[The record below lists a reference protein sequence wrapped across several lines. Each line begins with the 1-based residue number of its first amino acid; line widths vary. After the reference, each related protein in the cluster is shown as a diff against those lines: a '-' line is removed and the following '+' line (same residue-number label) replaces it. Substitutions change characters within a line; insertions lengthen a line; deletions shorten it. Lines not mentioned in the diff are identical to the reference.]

1 MEIHYIGATWC
12 APCRTTKPKAKDLAE
27 QAKLPFAERD
37 YDKDLSEEEQSKIV
51 KLPTIRLME
60 KGVVQAEFTT
70 GTAADS
76 FKLYLQSKKIL
87 PEEEF

>member
-12 APCRTTKPKAKDLAE
+12 APCRATKPKAKEIAE
-27 QAKLPFAERD
+27 QAKLLFVERD
-37 YDKDLSEEEQSKIV
+37 HDKDLSEEEQSKIK
-51 KLPTIRLME
+51 KLPTIRLIE
-60 KGVVQAEFTT
+60 KGVMQAEFTT

-76 FKLYLQSKKIL
+76 FKLYLHSKRLL

>member
-12 APCRTTKPKAKDLAE
+12 APCRSTKPKANKIAE
-27 QAKLPFAERD
+27 QAKLLFVERD
-37 YDKDLSEEEQSKIV
+37 HDKDLSEEEQSKIK
-51 KLPTIRLME
+51 KLPTIRLIE
-60 KGVVQAEFTT
+60 KGVMQAEFTT

-76 FKLYLQSKKIL
+76 LKLYLQSKRLL